1 MDRVGVWRA
10 AEVEVSTR
18 DVTSRDSSKLK
29 RKGRMAGY
37 VDSVGRTGFLGQH
50 RRGENLFSDKMRTAL
65 IADMR
70 QKQTNGH

>member
-1 MDRVGVWRA
+1 MGG
-10 AEVEVSTR
+10 STR

-29 RKGRMAGY
+29 RKGRMAGC

-50 RRGENLFSDKMRTAL
+50 HRGGNLFSDKMRTAL

-70 QKQTNGH
+70 QKQANDH